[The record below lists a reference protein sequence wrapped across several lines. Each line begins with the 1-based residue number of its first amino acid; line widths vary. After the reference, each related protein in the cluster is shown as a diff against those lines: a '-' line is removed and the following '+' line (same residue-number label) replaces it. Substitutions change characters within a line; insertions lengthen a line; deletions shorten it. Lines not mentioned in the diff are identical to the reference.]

1 MTTSQKET
9 KDFENYILHLA
20 LLSKGKIL
28 SRDEGIKII
37 KSNEKFKKIKDEH
50 VLSVIDTVIHLN
62 TKFNKTWTEGYNAN
76 SVAKPE
82 PSYGENTAKADIVL
96 KSGEE
101 SFGFSI
107 KMDTDFVISSAQNN
121 EEFEGI
127 FFSSFAKYE
136 KDNPNVDTS
145 SLNSYVKS
153 ISDIIGKVVDRHMN
167 SYHFD
172 KKKDGIH
179 DEWIDRLSEEIIKN
193 NNVIE
198 DENTNVRTSTKIKI
212 NEFENEIKKF
222 PNLINYIVYEGLT
235 SNIKYSGKLPSAN
248 YVLCPT
254 GCYDVSN
261 PFTKY
266 VTSVAEVAKIG
277 VRGMCHG
284 KMRTS
289 ATAAL
294 KAYWNTE
301 TDMKEVYNSVNKM
314 DMSLKWD
321 VNRNSLMSIL
331 LTTEEEKRKRKD
343 IFGLD
348 ENNSYENLKR
358 ASQLIAEYEHWKRLI
373 AKKEKIL
380 YSANTT
386 SSGTL
391 HEFL

>member
-1 MTTSQKET
+1 MTSQKET

-37 KSNEKFKKIKDEH
+37 KSNEKFKKIKDKH
-50 VLSVIDTVIHLN
+50 LLAVVDTVIHLN
-62 TKFNKTWTEGYNAN
+62 TTFNKTWTEGYNAN
-76 SVAKPE
+76 FEDIPE
-82 PSYGENTAKADIVL
+82 PSYGVKSAKADIVL

-145 SLNSYVKS
+145 SLNSYVRL
-153 ISDIIGKVVDRHMN
+153 ISDVIGRVVVRHMKPD
-167 SYHFD
+167 HFD
-172 KKKDGIH
+172 CKKDGIH

-193 NNVIE
+193 NKVIE

-212 NEFENEIKKF
+212 NEFEDKIKEF
-222 PNLINYIVYEGLT
+222 PNLINYIVHEGLT

-266 VTSVAEVAKIG
+266 VTSTAKVAKIG

-294 KAYWNTE
+294 KPYWNNE

-321 VNRNSLMSIL
+321 VSRKTLMTVL
-331 LTTEEEKRKRKD
+331 
-343 IFGLD
+343 
-348 ENNSYENLKR
+348 
-358 ASQLIAEYEHWKRLI
+358 
-373 AKKEKIL
+373 
-380 YSANTT
+380 
-386 SSGTL
+386 
-391 HEFL
+391 